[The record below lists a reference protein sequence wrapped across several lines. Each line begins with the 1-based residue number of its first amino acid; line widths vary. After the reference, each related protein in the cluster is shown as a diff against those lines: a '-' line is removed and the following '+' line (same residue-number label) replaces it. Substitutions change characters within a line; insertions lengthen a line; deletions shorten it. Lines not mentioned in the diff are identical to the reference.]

1 MKRIVIMT
9 LVLLGLVG
17 MAAAQAATAPAQPAP
32 SQQKSQP
39 AAQAAATPAQPPAT
53 LHKRPPAARTAE
65 EGAAY
70 QAIAGNP
77 DLAAAEAAA
86 KGFEAKYPQSEL
98 RSVVYSVLM
107 TRYQQANNGDK
118 AIEMGRKVLQ
128 FDPDHTIA
136 LVMTA
141 TVLAE
146 RTTDA
151 DLDHDARFAEAMKD
165 AQHALDTIDT
175 GLVLRADVTEEQWRS
190 AKSILSSM
198 AQSAMGMVEL
208 KRKNPA
214 EAEKRYRAAV
224 ELNAAQPDA
233 VIFLRLA
240 LALDQQ
246 SKYAEALTAAN
257 RAVELS
263 APTGGRVSD
272 WAKQEQSRLSALT
285 GQKPPAPAPAPAA
298 PPKP

>member
-1 MKRIVIMT
+1 MKRIAVLT
-9 LVLLGLVG
+9 LVILGLVA
-17 MAAAQAATAPAQPAP
+17 MAAAQAGTTPAQPAT
-32 SQQKSQP
+32 SQPQPPP
-39 AAQAAATPAQPPAT
+39 AAQTGTTPAPPPT
-53 LHKRPPAARTAE
+53 TPHKRPPAAKTAE

-70 QAIAGNP
+70 QAIATNS

-86 KGFEAKYPQSEL
+86 KDFESKFPQSEL

-107 TRYQQANNGDK
+107 TRYQQANNGEK
-118 AIEMGRKVLQ
+118 AVEMGRKVLQ
-128 FDPDHTIA
+128 LDPDHTIA

-146 RTTDA
+146 RTRDT
-151 DLDHDARFAEAMKD
+151 DLDRDARFAEAMKD

-175 GLVLRADVTEEQWRS
+175 GLVLRADVTEEQWKT
-190 AKSILSSM
+190 AKAILSSM

-214 EAEKRYRAAV
+214 QAEKHYRDAV

-233 VIFLRLA
+233 VTFLRLA

-246 SKYAEALTAAN
+246 GKYAEALTAAN

-263 APTGGRVSD
+263 AATGGTVAD
-272 WAKQEQSRLSALT
+272 WAKQEQNRLKTLT
-285 GQKPPAPAPAPAA
+285 GQAPPAPAPAP
-298 PPKP
+298 PPKS

>member
-1 MKRIVIMT
+1 MKRIAITT
-9 LVLLGLVG
+9 LLLLGLVA
-17 MAAAQAATAPAQPAP
+17 MAAAQTV
-32 SQQKSQP
+32 
-39 AAQAAATPAQPPAT
+39 TTLNPPAT
-53 LHKRPPAARTAE
+53 SNRKPPPAAKTAE
-65 EGAAY
+65 EHAAY

-86 KGFEAKYPQSEL
+86 KGFEAKFPQSEL
-98 RSVVYSVLM
+98 RSVVYSLLM

-118 AIEMGRKVLQ
+118 TVEMGRKVLQ
-128 FDPDHTIA
+128 FDPDHSIA

-146 RTTDA
+146 RTRDT
-151 DLDHDARFAEAMKD
+151 DLDHDARFTEAMQD

-175 GLVLRADVTEEQWRS
+175 GLVLRADVTDEQWKS
-190 AKSILSSM
+190 AKATLSSM

-214 EAEKRYRAAV
+214 EAEKHYRVAV
-224 ELNAAQPDA
+224 ALNAAQPDA
-233 VIFLRLA
+233 VLFLRLA

-246 SKYAEALTAAN
+246 KKYAEALVAAN

-263 APTGGRVSD
+263 AATGGTVANMAR
-272 WAKQEQSRLSALT
+272 QEQSRLYTLT
-285 GQKPPAPAPAPAA
+285 GQKPPAPAPAPAT
-298 PPKP
+298 PPKS

>member
-1 MKRIVIMT
+1 MKRIAIMT
-9 LVLLGLVG
+9 LVVLGLVA
-17 MAAAQAATAPAQPAP
+17 MAAAQAGTKPVQPAT
-32 SQQKSQP
+32 SQPKAPP
-39 AAQAAATPAQPPAT
+39 AAQTPATPA
-53 LHKRPPAARTAE
+53 PPAAPAHKPPPAAKTAE

-70 QAIAGNP
+70 QAIASNS

-86 KGFEAKYPQSEL
+86 KEFEAKYPQSEL
-98 RSVVYSVLM
+98 RTVIYSVLM

-118 AIEMGRKVLQ
+118 AVEMGRKVLQ

-136 LVMTA
+136 LVITA

-146 RTTDA
+146 QARDS
-151 DLDHDARFAEAMKD
+151 DLDRDARFAEAMKD
-165 AQHALDTIDT
+165 GQHALDTIDT
-175 GLVLRADVTEEQWRS
+175 GLVLRADVTEEQWKS
-190 AKSILSSM
+190 AKAILSSM

-214 EAEKRYRAAV
+214 EAEKHYRAAV
-224 ELNAAQPDA
+224 ALNAAQPDA

-246 SKYAEALTAAN
+246 KKYAEALTAAN

-263 APTGGRVSD
+263 AASGGTLAD
-272 WAKQEQSRLSALT
+272 WARQEQSRLSALT
-285 GQKPPAPAPAPAA
+285 GQKPPAPAPAPAT

>member
-1 MKRIVIMT
+1 MKRIAITT
-9 LVLLGLVG
+9 LLLLGLVA
-17 MAAAQAATAPAQPAP
+17 MAAAQTV
-32 SQQKSQP
+32 
-39 AAQAAATPAQPPAT
+39 TTLNPPAT
-53 LHKRPPAARTAE
+53 SNRKPPPAAKTAE
-65 EGAAY
+65 EHAAY

-86 KGFEAKYPQSEL
+86 KGFEAKFPQSEL
-98 RSVVYSVLM
+98 RSVVYSLLM

-118 AIEMGRKVLQ
+118 TVEMGRKVLQ
-128 FDPDHTIA
+128 FDPDHSIA

-146 RTTDA
+146 RTRDT
-151 DLDHDARFAEAMKD
+151 DLDHDARFTEAMQD

-175 GLVLRADVTEEQWRS
+175 GLVLRADVTDEQWKS
-190 AKSILSSM
+190 AKAILSSM

-214 EAEKRYRAAV
+214 EAEKHYRVAV
-224 ELNAAQPDA
+224 ALNAAQPDA

-246 SKYAEALTAAN
+246 KKYAEALPAAN
-257 RAVELS
+257 RAVELT
-263 APTGGRVSD
+263 AATGGAIANS
-272 WAKQEQSRLSALT
+272 AKQEQSRLYTLT
-285 GQKPPAPAPAPAA
+285 GQKPPAPAPAPAT
-298 PPKP
+298 PPKS

>member
-1 MKRIVIMT
+1 MKRIAITT
-9 LVLLGLVG
+9 LLLLGLVA
-17 MAAAQAATAPAQPAP
+17 MAAAQTV
-32 SQQKSQP
+32 
-39 AAQAAATPAQPPAT
+39 TTLNPPAT
-53 LHKRPPAARTAE
+53 SNRKPPPAAKTAE
-65 EGAAY
+65 EHTAY

-86 KGFEAKYPQSEL
+86 KDFASKYPQSEL

-118 AIEMGRKVLQ
+118 TVEMGRKVLQ
-128 FDPDHTIA
+128 FDPDHSIA

-141 TVLAE
+141 TLLAE
-146 RTTDA
+146 RTRDT
-151 DLDHDARFAEAMKD
+151 DLDHDARFTEAMQD
-165 AQHALDTIDT
+165 AQHALDTFDT
-175 GLVLRADVTEEQWRS
+175 GLVLRADVSDEQWKS
-190 AKSILSSM
+190 AKATLSSM

-214 EAEKRYRAAV
+214 EAEKHYRVAV
-224 ELNAAQPDA
+224 ALNAAQPDA

-246 SKYAEALTAAN
+246 KKYAEALVAAN

-263 APTGGRVSD
+263 AATGGTVADMAR
-272 WAKQEQSRLSALT
+272 QEQSRLYTLT
-285 GQKPPAPAPAPAA
+285 GQKPPAPAPAT
-298 PPKP
+298 PPKS

>member
-1 MKRIVIMT
+1 MKRIAITT
-9 LVLLGLVG
+9 LLLLGLVA
-17 MAAAQAATAPAQPAP
+17 MAAAQTV
-32 SQQKSQP
+32 
-39 AAQAAATPAQPPAT
+39 TTLNPPAT
-53 LHKRPPAARTAE
+53 SNRKPPPAPKTAE
-65 EGAAY
+65 EHAAY

-86 KGFEAKYPQSEL
+86 KEFEAKFPQSEL

-118 AIEMGRKVLQ
+118 TVEMGRKVLQ
-128 FDPDHTIA
+128 FDPDHSFA

-141 TVLAE
+141 AVLAE
-146 RTTDA
+146 RTRDT
-151 DLDHDARFAEAMKD
+151 DLDHDARFTEAMQD

-175 GLVLRADVTEEQWRS
+175 GLVLRADVTDEQWKS
-190 AKSILSSM
+190 AKAILSST

-214 EAEKRYRAAV
+214 EAEKHYRVAV
-224 ELNAAQPDA
+224 ALNAAQPDA

-246 SKYAEALTAAN
+246 KKYAEALVAAN

-263 APTGGRVSD
+263 AATGGTVAD
-272 WAKQEQSRLSALT
+272 MAKQEQSRLNALT
-285 GQKPPAPAPAPAA
+285 GQKPPAPAPAPAT

>member
-1 MKRIVIMT
+1 MKRIAVTT
-9 LVLLGLVG
+9 LVILGLVA
-17 MAAAQAATAPAQPAP
+17 MAAAQAGTTPAQPATAQPKP
-32 SQQKSQP
+32 SP
-39 AAQAAATPAQPPAT
+39 AAQTGTTAVPPAT
-53 LHKRPPAARTAE
+53 TPRKPPPAAKTPE

-70 QAIAGNP
+70 QAIASNS
-77 DLAAAEAAA
+77 DLTAAEAAA
-86 KGFEAKYPQSEL
+86 KEFESKFPQSEL

-107 TRYQQANNGDK
+107 TRYQQANNGEK
-118 AIEMGRKVLQ
+118 AVEMGRKVLQ
-128 FDPDHTIA
+128 FNPDHTIA

-146 RTTDA
+146 RTRDT
-151 DLDHDARFAEAMKD
+151 DLDRDARYAEAMKD

-175 GLVLRADVTEEQWRS
+175 GLVLRADVTDEQWKS
-190 AKSILSSM
+190 AKAILSSM
-198 AQSAMGMVEL
+198 AESAMGMVEL

-214 EAEKRYRAAV
+214 QAEKHYRAAV
-224 ELNAAQPDA
+224 ELDAARPDA

-246 SKYAEALTAAN
+246 NKYAEALAAAN

-263 APTGGRVSD
+263 AATGGTVAD

-285 GQKPPAPAPAPAA
+285 GQKPPAPAPAPAP